1 MPTDPPMLRDRL
13 SSAAA
18 VVRMRGASVSNARL
32 CSGTKIRPR
41 PRPWTTPLMITG
53 RDGWSSAKPVII
65 HSDTPISATP
75 MPTSSRASILPVSR
89 PASSIEISV
98 PTPRGAVRK
107 PDCSTE

>member
-1 MPTDPPMLRDRL
+1 MLRDRL
-13 SSAAA
+13 SRLAA
-18 VVRMRGASVSNARL
+18 VVRRRGASVSNARL

-41 PRPWTTPLMITG
+41 PRPWTTPLTITG

-65 HSDTPISATP
+65 CSDTAHQRDAE
-75 MPTSSRASILPVSR
+75 PTSSAQSTLPISR

-107 PDCSTE
+107 PDWSTE